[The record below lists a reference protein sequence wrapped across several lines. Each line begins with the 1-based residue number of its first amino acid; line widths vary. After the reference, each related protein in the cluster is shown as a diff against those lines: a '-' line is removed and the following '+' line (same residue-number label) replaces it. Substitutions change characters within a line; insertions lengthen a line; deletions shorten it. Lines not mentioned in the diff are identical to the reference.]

1 MDKPDEIRREIVVDA
16 PIERVW
22 RAISTPDEVAQWF
35 GDVTEFETRA
45 GSRAVFGWTEFGQSF
60 EAEIV
65 TVEEPFRFGYRW
77 ALEASKSLE
86 DSHVTSVEFTLERVD
101 GSTRLTLVESGFS
114 AIPDDEHEQHFGEN
128 SKGWTA
134 ELEDL
139 RLFLAGVRPV
149 A

>member
-1 MDKPDEIRREIVVDA
+1 MDKVDAITREIVVDA

-22 RAISTPDEVAQWF
+22 RAVSSPDEISQWF
-35 GDVTEFETRA
+35 GDVTEFETRE
-45 GSRAVFGWTEFGQSF
+45 GSKALFGWTEFGQSF

-65 TVEEPFRFGYRW
+65 TVDEPFRFAYRW
-77 ALEASKSLE
+77 ALEAAKSLE
-86 DSHVTSVEFTLERVD
+86 ESHVTHVEFTLERD
-101 GSTRLTLVESGFS
+101 GEATRLTLVESGF
-114 AIPDDEHEQHFGEN
+114 AALPDDEYQEHFGEN

-139 RLFLAGVRPV
+139 RTFLAGVRPV